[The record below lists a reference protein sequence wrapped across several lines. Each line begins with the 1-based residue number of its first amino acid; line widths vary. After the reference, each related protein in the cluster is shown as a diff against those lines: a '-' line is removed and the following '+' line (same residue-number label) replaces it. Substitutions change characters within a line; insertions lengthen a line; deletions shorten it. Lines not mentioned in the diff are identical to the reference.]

1 MCYSMAT
8 VIDANIDFS
17 PNPCATDLTIVLYEE
32 ELKHASRS
40 QIERFLRVWVSERHL
55 SAPKLH
61 NLTIELLTDTEM
73 KGIKPFLQQFQA
85 LQTKPNNTILNIRLL
100 DGRVHEFVALHEE
113 NDLVSMD

>member
-17 PNPCATDLTIVLYEE
+17 PNPCAKDLTILLYEE
-32 ELKHASRS
+32 ELKNASRS

-61 NLTIELLTDTEM
+61 NLIIELITDKDM
-73 KGIKPFLQQFQA
+73 NGLQSFLQQFQA
-85 LQTKPNNTILNIRLL
+85 LQTKQNNTILNIRLL
-100 DGRVHEFVALHEE
+100 DGRLHEFVALHEE